1 MLIEKFLNLYQQLN
15 AIKNEIKRDEPLP
28 DDNVPKVQKVKIIS
42 NAANRSSTKR
52 LFYSDKYYARQG
64 RPRISESMRHDVL
77 TYRRQGHQ

>member
-52 LFYSDKYYARQG
+52 LF
-64 RPRISESMRHDVL
+64 L
-77 TYRRQGHQ
+77 

>member
-42 NAANRSSTKR
+42 NAANRSSTKFFIATSIM
-52 LFYSDKYYARQG
+52 LDKVVRG
-64 RPRISESMRHDVL
+64 
-77 TYRRQGHQ
+77 